1 MTFDDAFTKLLGHEG
16 GYSDN
21 AADTGGKTMYGIT
34 ETVARANGYTG
45 DMRALPVDVAKS
57 IYKASYWTPCKCDEL
72 PDPVAFDVFDT
83 AVNSGCAQS
92 IKFLQRALNI
102 GDDGVI
108 GPVTLKAVRSI
119 PAYVVASRFNGQ
131 RLDFMTRLK
140 VWPVFGAG
148 WARRIASNLQGA

>member
-1 MTFDDAFTKLLGHEG
+1 MTFDEAFAKLLGHEG

-21 AADTGGKTMYGIT
+21 ASDTGGKTMFGIT

-45 DMRALPVDVAKS
+45 EMRDLPVETAKA
-57 IYKASYWTPCKCDEL
+57 IYKKSYWTPCRCDEL

-83 AVNSGCAQS
+83 AVNSGCGQS
-92 IKFLQRALNI
+92 IKFLQRAVNTD
-102 GDDGVI
+102 DDGII
-108 GPVTLKAVRSI
+108 GPATLKAVANI
-119 PAYVVASRFNGQ
+119 PAYIVSARFNGQ